1 MEAETP
7 GTISLQERLLLFR
20 DSAVEEMRAAATSAY
35 QALSPS
41 PLYETHTIIVLLS
54 HNPLEVDISVAF
66 RVRGAELV
74 LNSELPRYSLP
85 LPQPEELADEKR
97 FRSVH
102 HKERIHFEDLYCCWM
117 VVPDDM
123 NRCVRLPLKFFEI
136 DIAKRTQAHESSIT
150 FLISVPKD
158 FQKSIYRTKPQLSL
172 GWTKDTVPPQVWNN
186 LNDRDWISNLRRSLT
201 YERVKD
207 LHVHSSPL

>member
-1 MEAETP
+1 MAHLKEMEAETP

-123 NRCVRLPLKFFEI
+123 N
-136 DIAKRTQAHESSIT
+136 
-150 FLISVPKD
+150 SVPKD